1 MRATPPHCRAH
12 TGPPRRP
19 CASGPSP
26 SMGSPCVTFLIRLPE
41 VPRQADTPHARH
53 RAHCHPANPR
63 RKPLGHSSALSSSI
77 VEFHL
82 PWWSTAPGTC
92 HVSTSE
98 PLSDDF
104 RRTFDVNHAAGLPH
118 RCSAQGKATRRH
130 QPDPTI
136 SPTANPPPWRTM
148 PVAHPSHGTPPRGT
162 PSPRHSERGRRNAT
176 APQHPGRHPPA
187 IHRPTV
193 TAPPCRRNQG

>member
-1 MRATPPHCRAH
+1 MAPAAVST
-12 TGPPRRP
+12 
-19 CASGPSP
+19 
-26 SMGSPCVTFLIRLPE
+26 PCVTFLIRLPDT
-41 VPRQADTPHARH
+41 RQTDTSHARH
-53 RAHCHPANPR
+53 RANRHPGSPEDG
-63 RKPLGHSSALSSSI
+63 PLGLAALSSSI
-77 VEFHL
+77 AEFHL

-118 RCSAQGKATRRH
+118 CCNAQEKTTRRH
-130 QPDPTI
+130 QPDPAI
-136 SPTANPPPWRTM
+136 SPTANPPPRHTM
-148 PVAHPSHGTPPRGT
+148 PVAHPPHGTPPRDIA
-162 PSPRHSERGRRNAT
+162 SPRHSERGRRNAT

>member
-26 SMGSPCVTFLIRLPE
+26 STGSPCVTFLIRLPE
-41 VPRQADTPHARH
+41 VPARRIHLTRGTGPTAAREAPRMAPWGLPHYFPVYQVPPAAIRHGPDTHSTSLR
-53 RAHCHPANPR
+53 RSPAN
-63 RKPLGHSSALSSSI
+63 
-77 VEFHL
+77 
-82 PWWSTAPGTC
+82 
-92 HVSTSE
+92 
-98 PLSDDF
+98 DF
-104 RRTFDVNHAAGLPH
+104 RRTFGFNHLAALPH
-118 RCSAQGKATRRH
+118 RYSVQKKRH
-130 QPDPTI
+130 AGTTQIPVV
-136 SPTANPPPWRTM
+136 SPTAN
-148 PVAHPSHGTPPRGT
+148 PPRGT